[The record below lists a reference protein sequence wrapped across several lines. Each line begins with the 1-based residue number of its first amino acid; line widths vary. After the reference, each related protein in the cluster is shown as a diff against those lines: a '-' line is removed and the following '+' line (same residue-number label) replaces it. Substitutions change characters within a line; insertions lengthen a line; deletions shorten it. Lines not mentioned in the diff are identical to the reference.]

1 LRPVFNRLNRSPWR
15 KVLLLQGKDMTSK
28 KKLLREI
35 VDEGLSVRQLQGVID
50 RVVIKGLPAEEKAPA
65 LKGLRLP
72 RPVLTILEL
81 DVDKLMNPKRLR
93 RLDRAQLPSYL
104 GALDAAIVSLQRMA
118 RRIKEYQDLR

>member
-1 LRPVFNRLNRSPWR
+1 VFNRLNRSPWR

-28 KKLLREI
+28 KKLLRDI

-50 RVVIKGLPAEEKAPA
+50 RMVIRGLPAGKKAPA
-65 LKGLRLP
+65 LKGVRIP

-93 RLDRAQLPSYL
+93 RLDRAQLQSYL
-104 GALDAAIVSLQRMA
+104 GALDATIVSLQRMA